1 MFKKLLSAGSI
12 GEVLAVI
19 LLFAFGT
26 VSAIQGEINGRGSI
40 YRNPPGTGLINQAPT
55 EKKDLSIKNHFLL
68 AKYSSYQKLVNP
80 NIFDSNF
87 LLASDS
93 IKSELTED
101 VYAFKNKS
109 LKRGFVY
116 SLILPGAGEFY
127 ADSKIKAGIFLGLE
141 ALFWTGYFTYHS
153 KGVDKRNEYK
163 AYANANWSDSDYWN
177 RMLEIYGD
185 TIFKAKA
192 GDKLLSINPNIDD
205 SVVITH
211 ELPSSYATKDSAGTL
226 VIIMTGS
233 RSQQYYEMIGKY
245 DQFRY
250 GWGDYDIEAMI
261 ANTAYR
267 STYLDIRNESNRF
280 LDRSKLA
287 IMASLA
293 NRVLS
298 AFDAAIT
305 VKRYNRKGEGFS
317 SIQMKVRMVE
327 YRDELIPAVSLNMR
341 F

>member
-26 VSAIQGEINGRGSI
+26 ASAIQGEINGRGSI

-93 IKSELTED
+93 IRTVPTED

-127 ADSKIKAGIFLGLE
+127 ADSKIKAGVFLGLE

-153 KGVDKRNEYK
+153 KGVKKRDEYK
-163 AYANANWSDSDYWN
+163 AFADANWDPTHYSNWLLQHFGVDSDTLKYYDH
-177 RMLEIYGD
+177 E
-185 TIFKAKA
+185 KK
-192 GDKLLSINPNIDD
+192 D
-205 SVVITH
+205 SVEFTH
-211 ELPSSYATKDSAGTL
+211 HLHSNKD
-226 VIIMTGS
+226 
-233 RSQQYYEMIGKY
+233 QQYYEMIGKY
-245 DQFRY
+245 DQFVG
-250 GWGDYDIEAMI
+250 GWLGFWDDTT
-261 ANTAYR
+261 NFR
-267 STYLDIRNESNRF
+267 SPDRITYLDMRNKSNRF
-280 LDRSKLA
+280 LDRSELA

-298 AFDAAIT
+298 AFDAAIS

-327 YRDELIPAVSLNMR
+327 YKDELIPAVSLNMR

>member
-1 MFKKLLSAGSI
+1 MFKKLLSAGST

-26 VSAIQGEINGRGSI
+26 ASAIQGEINGRGSI

-93 IKSELTED
+93 IRTVPTED

-153 KGVDKRNEYK
+153 KGVKKRDEYK
-163 AYANANWSDSDYWN
+163 AFADSHWSDSLYWDN
-177 RMLEIYGD
+177 LHLIYGAAID
-185 TIFKAKA
+185 SAKP
-192 GDKLLSINPNIDD
+192 GEKLIGVIPNTNIKD

-211 ELPSSYATKDSAGTL
+211 ELP
-226 VIIMTGS
+226 GS
-233 RSQQYYEMIGKY
+233 KNQQYYEMIGKY

-250 GWGDYDIEAMI
+250 GWQDYDIYAMNI
-261 ANTAYR
+261 RTSYR
-267 STYLDIRNESNRF
+267 SNYLDMRNKSNRF
-280 LDRSKLA
+280 LDRSEYA

>member
-1 MFKKLLSAGSI
+1 MFKKLLSAGST

-26 VSAIQGEINGRGSI
+26 ASAIQGEINGRGSI

-93 IKSELTED
+93 IKPTPTED

-163 AYANANWSDSDYWN
+163 AYANANWSDSTYWEN
-177 RMLEIYGD
+177 LLAVYGD
-185 TIFKAKA
+185 TVLKAKA
-192 GDKLLSINPNIDD
+192 GDKLIGTTPDGKKD

-211 ELPSSYATKDSAGTL
+211 GLPT
-226 VIIMTGS
+226 S
-233 RSQQYYEMIGKY
+233 RTQQYYEMIGKY

-250 GWGDYDIEAMI
+250 GWEDYDIEAMI

-293 NRVLS
+293 NRILS
-298 AFDAAIT
+298 AFDAAIS

-327 YRDELIPAVSLNMR
+327 YKDELIPAVSLNMR